1 MTSSEI
7 TSLWAQ
13 YIQDT
18 ISFCISKYVLAKVK
32 DSEVYSLFEF
42 TLELAE
48 KHLHVLRDILKL
60 KN

>member
-1 MTSSEI
+1 
-7 TSLWAQ
+7 
-13 YIQDT
+13 
-18 ISFCISKYVLAKVK
+18 VLAKVK